1 MTVPKSTLKPATSE
15 QSNTM
20 TSIDIDGNLYPLIEI
35 RSTGDVL
42 LDVHFM
48 NDSECTKSI
57 PKDALRSLRTK
68 RLPIPSP
75 RILYRAKLDTIKKY
89 SEYFQILLK
98 PQFAEGIEVA
108 KALAE
113 LQASNQDATKIE
125 ADKLP
130 RVKIV
135 DEDGATKTF
144 GRELIFKDML
154 NIVHGSDPVTSP
166 FNTQCITTLIVLA
179 DRYGFMAPVSRHMQ
193 KTLNVHKYPVTLD
206 KNGEEALRQK
216 ILIQFHTDQGMR
228 FTNATKDLILRG
240 SLRWSDTAENGVEY
254 QTIWWDLPYGLEVEL
269 AFRRACVLRTIAS
282 IQDQFLQIYSS
293 KERQCKLG
301 YDTSSSC
308 DSFQLGEMIKFLT
321 KKGLLSLVSFQA
333 TSPYDPDYV
342 WPEAYQGD
350 IELLI
355 GILRQCPTYQIDS
368 NHGHCGLRTKLLPA
382 LDFIR
387 TCIDT
392 GLGIRLSRSKTGG
405 PVFESWIP
413 AKPAS
418 CSTAKKAVWVGN
430 GEDDVNVATA
440 KLKQFD
446 FGQVKPK
453 MMWSSNA
460 DAGVER
466 TPRGLFTA
474 EKWNWITEPET
485 SSVRLGGS
493 FMTSVSR

>member
-1 MTVPKSTLKPATSE
+1 MTAPKPITPAL
-15 QSNTM
+15 SNIM
-20 TSIDIDGNLYPLIEI
+20 TTIKIDGSEYPLLEI

-68 RLPIPSP
+68 KLPIPSP
-75 RILYRAKLDTIKKY
+75 RILYRVKLYTIKKY
-89 SEYFQILLK
+89 SEYFKILLK

-108 KALAE
+108 QTLAA
-113 LQASNQDATKIE
+113 LQALNQDVTKVE

-130 RVKIV
+130 RIKIV

-166 FNTQCITTLIVLA
+166 FNTQCITTLIILA
-179 DRYGFMAPVSRHMQ
+179 DRYGFIAPVSRYMQ
-193 KTLNVHKYPVTLD
+193 KTLNAHKYPVTLD

-228 FTNATKDLILRG
+228 FTNATRDLILRG
-240 SLRWSDTAENGVEY
+240 SIRWSDTAEIAVEY
-254 QTIWWDLPYGLEVEL
+254 QTIWWDLPYGLEAEL

-282 IQDQFLQIYSS
+282 IQDQWLQIYSS
-293 KERQCKLG
+293 KDRQCKLG
-301 YDTSSSC
+301 YDSSSSC

-333 TSPYDPDYV
+333 ASPYDQDYS

-368 NHGHCGLRTKLLPA
+368 NHGHCGLRNKLLPA

-392 GLGIRLSRSKTGG
+392 GLGIRLSRSQTGG

-413 AKPAS
+413 PPIPNKS
-418 CSTAKKAVWVGN
+418 STKKAVWVGN
-430 GEDDVNVATA
+430 GEEDVNVAA
-440 KLKQFD
+440 GKIKQFE
-446 FGQVKPK
+446 FAQGRPR
-453 MMWSSNA
+453 MMGSGGAES
-460 DAGVER
+460 VER

-474 EKWNWITEPET
+474 ESWNWVTEPET
-485 SSVRLGGS
+485 NTGTRLGGS

>member
-1 MTVPKSTLKPATSE
+1 MTTPKGATPEPSAPI
-15 QSNTM
+15 T
-20 TSIDIDGNLYPLIEI
+20 TIKIDSIEHPLVEI

-42 LDVHFM
+42 LDVHFL

-57 PKDALRSLRTK
+57 PRDALRSLRTK
-68 RLPIPSP
+68 KLPIPSP
-75 RILYRAKLDTIKKY
+75 RILYRVKLDTIKKY
-89 SEYFQILLK
+89 SEFFQILLK
-98 PQFAEGIEVA
+98 PQFSEGIEVA
-108 KALAE
+108 QALAA
-113 LQASNQDATKIE
+113 LQASNQDATKVE

-130 RVKIV
+130 RVKII

-154 NIVHGSDPVTSP
+154 NIVHGSDPTTSP

-179 DRYGFMAPVSRHMQ
+179 DRYGFIAPVSRHMQ
-193 KTLNVHKYPVTLD
+193 KTLNSHKYPVTLD

-216 ILIQFHTDQGMR
+216 ILIQFHTDQGAR

-240 SLRWSDTAENGVEY
+240 SLRWSDTAENGTEY
-254 QTIWWDLPYGLEVEL
+254 QTVWWDVPYGLEAEL

-301 YDTSSSC
+301 YDSSSSC

-333 TSPYDPDYV
+333 ASPYDTDYS

-368 NHGHCGLRTKLLPA
+368 NHGHCGLRNKLLPA

-413 AKPAS
+413 AQPTS
-418 CSTAKKAVWVGN
+418 RSSAKKAVWVGN
-430 GEDDVNVATA
+430 GEDYVNVAA
-440 KLKQFD
+440 GKPKQFD
-446 FGQVKPK
+446 FGHARPR
-453 MMWSSNA
+453 MLGSGNT
-460 DAGVER
+460 DGGVER

-474 EKWNWITEPET
+474 EKWNWVTESET
-485 SSVRLGGS
+485 STGRNVLGGS
-493 FMTSVSR
+493 FMTSISR

>member
-1 MTVPKSTLKPATSE
+1 
-15 QSNTM
+15 
-20 TSIDIDGNLYPLIEI
+20 
-35 RSTGDVL
+35 
-42 LDVHFM
+42 
-48 NDSECTKSI
+48 
-57 PKDALRSLRTK
+57 
-68 RLPIPSP
+68 
-75 RILYRAKLDTIKKY
+75 
-89 SEYFQILLK
+89 
-98 PQFAEGIEVA
+98 
-108 KALAE
+108 
-113 LQASNQDATKIE
+113 
-125 ADKLP
+125 
-130 RVKIV
+130 
-135 DEDGATKTF
+135 
-144 GRELIFKDML
+144 
-154 NIVHGSDPVTSP
+154 
-166 FNTQCITTLIVLA
+166 
-179 DRYGFMAPVSRHMQ
+179 
-193 KTLNVHKYPVTLD
+193 
-206 KNGEEALRQK
+206 
-216 ILIQFHTDQGMR
+216 
-228 FTNATKDLILRG
+228 
-240 SLRWSDTAENGVEY
+240 
-254 QTIWWDLPYGLEVEL
+254 
-269 AFRRACVLRTIAS
+269 
-282 IQDQFLQIYSS
+282 
-293 KERQCKLG
+293 
-301 YDTSSSC
+301 
-308 DSFQLGEMIKFLT
+308 MIKFLT

-466 TPRGLFTA
+466 TPRGDGIVVGRCL
-474 EKWNWITEPET
+474 WQ
-485 SSVRLGGS
+485 GGL
-493 FMTSVSR
+493 VVV